1 MRGDLL
7 MARDEFIFMKVS
19 ELKGSISEK
28 QPDDEARHELALL
41 QTLSSKK

>member
-7 MARDEFIFMKVS
+7 MARDELIFMKVS
-19 ELKGSISEK
+19 ELKEFISKK

-41 QTLSSKK
+41 QTLSPKK